1 MVNGVGFN
9 SRQQS
14 SKGEYANEGGWG
26 GGEIVIRIVQIII
39 GEFLSLPPRLILKK
53 NKATYIFASEQVFL
67 QHVLQQCN
75 LPGWI
80 HKQGIYV
87 CVSAW
92 IHRGTL

>member
-1 MVNGVGFN
+1 MWGDG
-9 SRQQS
+9 
-14 SKGEYANEGGWG
+14 G

-53 NKATYIFASEQVFL
+53 NKAIYIFASEQVFL